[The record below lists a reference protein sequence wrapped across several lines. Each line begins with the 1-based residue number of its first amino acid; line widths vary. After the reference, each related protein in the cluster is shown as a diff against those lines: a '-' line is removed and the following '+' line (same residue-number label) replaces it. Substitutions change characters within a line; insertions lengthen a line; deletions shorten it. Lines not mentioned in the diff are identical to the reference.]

1 MRRLRTREATEMV
14 EYWRWKEYRWTSPDA
29 DWKNAGVISCG
40 IDVGSVSSQAVI
52 MTDGNLYAYSNMRTG
67 SNSPESARRAL
78 DWALEGT
85 DLKQENLHF
94 IVGTGYGRINI
105 PFANKAIT
113 EIACHA
119 RGANF
124 MYGPTVRTV
133 LDMGGQD
140 CKAIRCDEKGKVTA
154 FLMNDKCAAGTGRG
168 MEVFA
173 DLLQVHIEEVGDL
186 SFKVDKEPPPVSSTC
201 VVFAKSEASALLR
214 KGVPKNE
221 VLAAYCSAMAH
232 RVFSLLERLGVEKDF
247 GITGGISKNKGVVD
261 RLTKEL
267 GMTSLKPRYDP
278 QVAGGVGAAL
288 FAKSLVE
295 KQRAG

>member
-1 MRRLRTREATEMV
+1 MV
-14 EYWRWKEYRWTSPDA
+14 EFWRWKEYRWTAPDA
-29 DWKNAGVISCG
+29 DWKNAGIISCG

-67 SNSPESARRAL
+67 SNSPDSARRAL

-85 DLKQENLHF
+85 ELKQENLHF

-214 KGVPKNE
+214 RGVPKNE

-232 RVFSLLERLGVEKDF
+232 RIFSLLERLGVEKDF
-247 GITGGISKNKGVVD
+247 GITGGISKNRGVVD
-261 RLTKEL
+261 RLQKEL
-267 GMTSLKPRYDP
+267 GITSLTPRYDP

-295 KQRAG
+295 KQRAGQVAR